1 MNQKLHRQRSPGHL
15 KKNIAQYKCMG
26 LKSLSAY
33 QSNTMGMEGIHVK
46 LQTANSIIITILM
59 AKLLNRMKSG
69 EREYV
74 QQYIE

>member
-1 MNQKLHRQRSPGHL
+1 
-15 KKNIAQYKCMG
+15 MG

-74 QQYIE
+74 QQYLKW